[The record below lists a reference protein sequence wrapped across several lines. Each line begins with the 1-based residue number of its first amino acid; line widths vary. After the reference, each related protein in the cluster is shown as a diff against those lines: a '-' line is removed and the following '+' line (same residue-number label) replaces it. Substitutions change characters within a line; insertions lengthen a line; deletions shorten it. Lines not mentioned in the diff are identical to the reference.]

1 MKKLL
6 LLLLLLPF
14 MVEAQQVTRDE
25 YLKGTT
31 GKPTWTPANNNSYA
45 PDYKVKQLWKY
56 NKTNNTWA
64 VESDTNVIKLYFP
77 SGIKGDKGDT
87 GSQGLQGPKGD
98 KGDQGVQG
106 IQGSPGIGIQG
117 PQGIQGAKGDTGNPG
132 MQGPQGTTGPQ
143 GIKGDKGDPGVGI
156 QGPKGDK
163 GDTGNCTG
171 CPSGGTSMAFPFIVV
186 ISNGVD
192 DTPTIQRAVDSSY
205 VNAKNIALVGYLKMG
220 SGVKIKKDHRF
231 LSVSGWA
238 HITATN
244 TNTWTFFYSDLP
256 ANNGEAEGVMTFRRI
271 MFSNIELHGQG
282 QAQTGFDLMATEG
295 AIYQYLWL
303 YDMKLGINVSFG
315 LRNKIDFCEVNGSID
330 GVKVISGAGRWTGA
344 TNSNSCSNG
353 TLISYLRTYNAV
365 NTNVALEVSD
375 ASNVEINYF
384 VIEGGKVNIG
394 LLYNAM
400 STTSTG
406 LNVRKIHYECAQVA
420 GTAVVKIRSST
431 MNHAIIEP
439 AFGKQSIYVMVDNGG
454 VGYPNVTISD
464 ISSNRIYWNGVDKIF
479 HNTGG
484 NWTFSNCDDP
494 MRQASELQ
502 KMFTGT
508 PVQQGS
514 GPNSFRITNPINR

>member
-1 MKKLL
+1 M
-6 LLLLLLPF
+6 P
-14 MVEAQQVTRDE
+14 
-25 YLKGTT
+25 
-31 GKPTWTPANNNSYA
+31 
-45 PDYKVKQLWKY
+45 
-56 NKTNNTWA
+56 
-64 VESDTNVIKLYFP
+64 TNVIRHRIHYSGNGVP
-77 SGIKGDKGDT
+77 STFSGFTSLQTQDTYCDRDSGKTYRWTGSSWTEDLKIYGSTSGGSVGPKGDKGDKGDT
-87 GSQGLQGPKGD
+87 GAQGIQGPKGD
-98 KGDQGVQG
+98 KGDQG
-106 IQGSPGIGIQG
+106 IQG
-117 PQGIQGAKGDTGNPG
+117 PPG
-132 MQGPQGTTGPQ
+132 
-143 GIKGDKGDPGVGI
+143 
-156 QGPKGDK
+156 
-163 GDTGNCTG
+163 
-171 CPSGGTSMAFPFIVV
+171 SGGGGSASLPFIYVV
-186 ISNGVD
+186 PNNVD
-192 DTPTIQRAVDSSY
+192 DTANIQAAINDSY
-205 VNAKNIALVGYLKMG
+205 VSGRALYLAGKYRLS
-220 SGVKIKKDHRF
+220 SGIKIQKDHRY
-231 LSVSGWA
+231 LEIKGWA
-238 HITATN
+238 QLYAIN
-244 TNTWTFFYSDLP
+244 TNAWTFFYTDLP
-256 ANNGEAEGVMTFRRI
+256 TSNGEAEGVMTMRRLK
-271 MFSNIELHGQG
+271 FSNLVLYGNS
-282 QAQTGFDLMATEG
+282 QAQTGFDIMATE
-295 AIYQYLWL
+295 AAVYEYIWC
-303 YDMKLGINVSFG
+303 YDMKLGLNVSFG
-315 LRNKIDFCEVNGSID
+315 LRTKIDFCEMNACID